1 MMVVVRYLSVMVSS
15 SMCRTKPAGL
25 AESAAPR
32 AASSFALLTTHPCGG
47 SARRRPFPIGNTQ
60 DARNRENVAIR
71 VKRRGCTR
79 YKRGEIQPG
88 PPTMSHKSDIEI
100 ARAAQ
105 KKPILEIGAGLE
117 IPAEHLLP
125 YGHDKAKV
133 SQGFIEDVKSRKN
146 GKLILVTAINPTPAG
161 EGKTTTTVGLGD
173 GLNRIGKKAMIC
185 IREASL
191 GPNFGMKGGAAGGGH
206 AQVVPMEEMNLHFT
220 GDFHAITAAHN
231 LLSAMIDNHIY
242 WGNELQIDERR
253 VSWRRVLDMND
264 RALRDIVTSL
274 GGVSNGFPREGGF
287 DITVA
292 SEVMAIL
299 CLAKDLKDL
308 EARLGDMIVAYR
320 RDRSP
325 VYCRDIKADGAMTV
339 LLKDAMQP
347 NLVQTLENN
356 PAFVHGGPFANIAHG
371 CNSVIATTT
380 ALKLSDYVV
389 TEAGFG
395 ADLGAEKFMNIKC
408 RKAGLAPDC
417 VVLVATVRA
426 MKMNGGVAKAD
437 LGAENVDAVKAGCPN
452 LGRHIENVKSFG
464 VPVVVAINYFVTD
477 AEAEVAAVQEYVASH
492 GAEAVLSRHWEL
504 GSEGSEP
511 LAKKVV
517 EVADAGNA
525 NFAPL
530 YPDEMSLFEKIE
542 TVAKRIYRA
551 DEVLADQKIRN
562 QLKEWE
568 DQGYG
573 NLPVCMAKTQY
584 SFTTDPN
591 RRGAPTG
598 HSVPVREVRI
608 SAGAGFIVVVCGE
621 IMTMPGLP
629 SRPAAESIRLNDG
642 GQIEGLF

>member
-1 MMVVVRYLSVMVSS
+1 MGY
-15 SMCRTKPAGL
+15 
-25 AESAAPR
+25 
-32 AASSFALLTTHPCGG
+32 
-47 SARRRPFPIGNTQ
+47 
-60 DARNRENVAIR
+60 
-71 VKRRGCTR
+71 
-79 YKRGEIQPG
+79 
-88 PPTMSHKSDIEI
+88 KSDIEI
-100 ARAAQ
+100 AREAV
-105 KKPILEIGAGLE
+105 KRPIQEIGAKLGVSSE
-117 IPAEHLLP
+117 FLLP

-133 SQGFIEDVKSRKN
+133 SQEFIDSVHENAD

-173 GLNRIGKKAMIC
+173 GLNRIGKKTAVC

-191 GPNFGMKGGAAGGGH
+191 GPCFGMKGGAAGGGY

-220 GDFHAITAAHN
+220 GDFHAITSAHN

-242 WGNELQIDERR
+242 WGNFLEIDGRR
-253 VSWRRVLDMND
+253 VVWRRVMDMND
-264 RALRDIVTSL
+264 RALRDTVTSL
-274 GGVSNGFPREGGF
+274 GGVANGFPRQTGF

-299 CLAKDLKDL
+299 CLSVSLKDL
-308 EARLGDMIVAYR
+308 QKRLGDIIVAYR
-320 RDRSP
+320 RDKTP
-325 VYCRDIKADGAMTV
+325 IYCRDIKADGAMTV

-371 CNSVIATTT
+371 CNSVIATST
-380 ALKLSDYVV
+380 ALKISDYVV

-408 RKAGLAPDC
+408 RKAGLAPS
-417 VVLVATVRA
+417 VVVVVATVRA

-437 LGAENVDAVKAGCPN
+437 LGPENVEAVQAGCPN

-464 VPVVVAINYFVTD
+464 VPVVVAINHFVTD
-477 AEAEVAAVQEYVASH
+477 TDAEVQAVKDYVAGQ
-492 GAEAVLSRHWEL
+492 GAEAILCQHWEK
-504 GSEGSEP
+504 GSEGAIE
-511 LAKKVV
+511 LATRVA
-517 EVADAGNA
+517 EIADADMA

-530 YPDEMSLFEKIE
+530 YGDELSLFEKIE

-551 DEVLADQKIRN
+551 DEVLADGKIRN

-568 DQGYG
+568 EAGYG
-573 NLPVCMAKTQY
+573 HLPVCMAKTQY

-598 HSVPVREVRI
+598 HSVPVREVRL
-608 SAGAGFIVVVCGE
+608 SAGAGFVVVICGE

-629 SRPAAESIRLNDG
+629 RVPASEQIMLNESGD
-642 GQIEGLF
+642 IEGLF